1 MKSLQDLKNT
11 LVDSMVVTGIGLAC
25 LYWVCESFIYFFL
38 GPEAD
43 FFQYLLGSDTL
54 QIWTRVLVLCL
65 FAIFVLH
72 AQYTFSKRKAA
83 DDALRK
89 SEEKYRTILESI
101 EEGYF
106 ETDLDGNL
114 TFFNNPF
121 CKILGYSRNRLIGMN
136 TRQYTTP
143 ETAEKMDRITEQLR
157 QSGMPENV
165 TSYDVIRPDGD
176 KVLLELSFSILKDP
190 DEGPIGFK
198 GVLRDVSTRKKTEEE
213 KHKLETQLQQ
223 AQKMESIGTLAGGIA
238 HDFNNILMGIQGN
251 ASLMLLKIDSEHPNY
266 EKIKNIETYVQNGTT
281 LTKQLLGFARRG
293 KYLVK
298 ATDLNEI
305 IDKSSSLFARTK
317 KEIQVHTNLYEAIWT
332 VEVDRGQIEQVLLN
346 LYVNAWQAMLD
357 GGDLYLN
364 TENVM
369 LDRSYVKPYK
379 VVPGRYVK
387 ISVSDTGVGI
397 DKETQ
402 ERIFEPF
409 FTTKEMGRGT
419 GLGLASVYGIIKS
432 HGGYINVY
440 SELDQGTTF
449 TIYLPASGKEA
460 VEDAEVT
467 ADIIKGSGTILLI
480 DDEKM
485 ILEVGRELLEELGYT
500 VLPAMSG
507 QEAIDVFQKEQDK
520 IDLII
525 MDMIMPG
532 MSGSETFDRLKE
544 INPDVKI
551 LLSSG
556 YSVDGQAS
564 KILRRGCDGFIQKP
578 FNMNQLAEK
587 IQKIMP
593 TREKKLR
600 IED

>member
-1 MKSLQDLKNT
+1 M
-11 LVDSMVVTGIGLAC
+11 DSMVVTGIGLAC
-25 LYWVCESFIYFFL
+25 FYWVCESFMYFFL
-38 GPEAD
+38 EPEANI
-43 FFQYLLGSDTL
+43 FQYLLGPDTF
-54 QIWTRVLVLCL
+54 QTWTRILVLCL
-65 FAIFVLH
+65 FAIFGSHV
-72 AQYTFSKRKAA
+72 QYTFNKRKAA
-83 DDALRK
+83 DEALRK

-106 ETDLDGNL
+106 ETDLDGHL
-114 TFFNNPF
+114 TFFSSPF
-121 CKILGYSRNRLIGMN
+121 AKILGYERSQLIGVN

-143 ETAEKMDRITEQLR
+143 ETVEKMDRITEQLL
-157 QSGMPENV
+157 QTGTPENV
-165 TSYDVIRPDGD
+165 TSYDIIRPDGE
-176 KVLLELSFSILKDP
+176 KVLLELSYSILVEP
-190 DEGPIGFK
+190 AEGPIGFK
-198 GVLRDVSTRKKTEEE
+198 GVLRDVSTRRKAEEE
-213 KHKLETQLQQ
+213 KHRLESQLQQ

-251 ASLMLLKIDSEHPNY
+251 ASLMLLKIDSEHPNF

-305 IDKSSSLFARTK
+305 IEKSSALFARTR
-317 KEIQVHTNLYEAIWT
+317 KEIQVHTNLDKSIWT

-364 TENVM
+364 TENVT
-369 LDRSYVKPYK
+369 LDRSYVKPYR
-379 VVPGRYVK
+379 VEPGRYVK
-387 ISVSDTGVGI
+387 ISVTDTGMGI

-402 ERIFEPF
+402 KRIFEPF

-440 SELDQGTTF
+440 SELDRGTTF
-449 TIYLPASGKEA
+449 TIYLSASGKEA
-460 VEDAEVT
+460 VEDAALI
-467 ADIIKGSGTILLI
+467 ADIVKGSGTILLV

-485 ILEVGRELLEELGYT
+485 ILAVGRELLEELGYT

-507 QEAIDVFQKEQDK
+507 QEAIDIFQEQQDK
-520 IDLII
+520 ISMII
-525 MDMIMPG
+525 MDMVMPG
-532 MSGSETFDRLKE
+532 LSGSETFNRLKE
-544 INPDVKI
+544 IDPDVKI

-564 KILRRGCDGFIQKP
+564 DILKRGCDGFIQKP
-578 FNMNQLAEK
+578 FNMNQLAVK
-587 IQKIMP
+587 IKNIMP
-593 TREKKLR
+593 NRGKEN
-600 IED
+600 

>member
-1 MKSLQDLKNT
+1 M
-11 LVDSMVVTGIGLAC
+11 DSMVVTGICLAC
-25 LYWVCESFIYFFL
+25 FYWVCESFMYFFL
-38 GPEAD
+38 APEAN
-43 FFQYLLGSDTL
+43 FFQYLLGPDTF
-54 QIWTRVLVLCL
+54 QTWTRVLVLCL
-65 FAIFVLH
+65 FAIFGSHV
-72 AQYTFSKRKAA
+72 QYTFSKRKAA
-83 DDALRK
+83 DEALRK

-106 ETDLDGNL
+106 ETDLEGNL
-114 TFFNNPF
+114 TFFSNPF
-121 CKILGYSRNRLIGMN
+121 CKILGYSPSQLMGMN

-143 ETAEKMDRITEQLR
+143 KTAEKMDRITEQLLE
-157 QSGMPENV
+157 SGMPENV
-165 TSYDVIRPDGD
+165 TSYDVIRPGGD
-176 KVLLELSFSILKDP
+176 KVLLELSFSILKDT
-190 DEGPIGFK
+190 DGGPIGFK
-198 GVLRDVSTRKKTEEE
+198 GVLRDVSERKRAEEE

-251 ASLMLLKIDSEHPNY
+251 ASLMLLKINSEHPNY

-317 KEIQVHTNLYEAIWT
+317 KEIQVHTKFFEGIWT

-346 LYVNAWQAMLD
+346 LYVNAWQAMID
-357 GGDLYLN
+357 GGDLYLS
-364 TENVM
+364 TENVI
-369 LDRSYVKPYK
+369 LDRTYVKPYK
-379 VVPGRYVK
+379 VEPGRYVK
-387 ISVSDTGVGI
+387 ISVTDTGVGI
-397 DKETQ
+397 DKSTQ
-402 ERIFEPF
+402 ARIFEPF

-460 VEDAEVT
+460 DSEAEVF
-467 ADIIKGSGTILLI
+467 ADIVKGSGTILLI

-485 ILEVGRELLEELGYT
+485 ILDVGRELLVELGYT

-507 QEAIDVFQKEQDK
+507 QEAMDVYEKEQGK
-520 IDLII
+520 IDMII

-532 MSGSETFDRLKE
+532 MSGSETFDRLKK
-544 INPDVKI
+544 INPDAKI

-556 YSVDGQAS
+556 YSVDGQATQ
-564 KILRRGCDGFIQKP
+564 ILRRGCDGFIQKP

-587 IQKIMP
+587 IHKIMP
-593 TREKKLR
+593 NQGDG
-600 IED
+600 IEE

>member
-1 MKSLQDLKNT
+1 MNHKKKMKNSIM
-11 LVDSMVVTGIGLAC
+11 DSMVVSGIGLAC
-25 LYWVCESFIYFFL
+25 LYWLCESFMYFFL
-38 GPEAD
+38 EPEANI
-43 FFQYLLGSDTL
+43 FQYLLGPDLFQTWSRL
-54 QIWTRVLVLCL
+54 LVLCL
-65 FAIFVLH
+65 FVIFGSHV
-72 AQYTFSKRKAA
+72 QYTYSKRKAA
-83 DDALRK
+83 DDALRER
-89 SEEKYRTILESI
+89 EEKYRTILESI

-106 ETDLDGNL
+106 ETDLEGNL
-114 TFFNNPF
+114 TFFSNPF
-121 CKILGYSRNRLIGMN
+121 SKILAYSRSQLIGMN

-143 ETAEKMDRITEQLR
+143 ETAAKMDRITEQLK
-157 QSGMPENV
+157 QSGISENV
-165 TSYDVIRPDGD
+165 TSYDIIRPNGD
-176 KVLLELSFSILKDP
+176 KVLLELSFSLLKDP
-190 DEGPIGFK
+190 DKGPIGFK
-198 GVLRDVSTRKKTEEE
+198 GVLRDVSERKKTEDE
-213 KHKLETQLQQ
+213 KQKLEAQLQQ
-223 AQKMESIGTLAGGIA
+223 MQKLESIGTLAGGIA

-305 IDKSSSLFARTK
+305 IEKSSSLFARTK
-317 KEIQVHTNLYEAIWT
+317 KEINVKTNPCDSIWS

-357 GGDLYLN
+357 GGDLYLG
-364 TENVM
+364 TENVI
-369 LDRSYVKPYK
+369 LDRNYVKHYK
-379 VVPGRYVK
+379 VEPGRYVK
-387 ISVSDTGVGI
+387 ISITDTGVGI
-397 DKETQ
+397 DKDTQ

-449 TIYLPASGKEA
+449 TIYLPASGKRT
-460 VEDAEVT
+460 VEEAEVT
-467 ADIIKGSGTILLI
+467 VDIIIGSGTILLI

-485 ILEVGRELLEELGYT
+485 ILEIGRELIEELGYT
-500 VLPAMSG
+500 VRPAMSG
-507 QEAIDVFQKEQDK
+507 QEAIEIFQKEQDT
-520 IDLII
+520 IDMII

-544 INPDVKI
+544 INQEVKI

-587 IQKIMP
+587 IHKIMP
-593 TREKKLR
+593 QDK